1 MMRLRSLGV
10 LVGVL
15 GITMLAAC
23 GSDETNDGGS
33 GGTAGATGGSAGNA
47 GQAGT
52 GGDAGQ
58 GGATGGTGGGAGQ
71 GGTGGSAGQGGATGG
86 SAGEAGAAG
95 NAGSAGSGGATAL
108 CEPFA
113 VDLHVADTWYFTLS
127 DTESHVQEPSAWDFK
142 LAKSGKGPWITLGA
156 GVEAINLGNGDSF
169 LDVIEAPDTGFD
181 GDPDL
186 IGDTWRSG
194 GAGETGYTMS
204 ENIYVLKLDDGT
216 YAKLTVTMAKAGKVA
231 FDAFHQSDGS
241 RNLVCSM
248 P

>member
-1 MMRLRSLGV
+1 
-10 LVGVL
+10 
-15 GITMLAAC
+15 
-23 GSDETNDGGS
+23 
-33 GGTAGATGGSAGNA
+33 
-47 GQAGT
+47 
-52 GGDAGQ
+52 
-58 GGATGGTGGGAGQ
+58 
-71 GGTGGSAGQGGATGG
+71 G

-169 LDVIEAPDTGFD
+169 LDVIEAPDAGFD

-241 RNLVCSM
+241 RNLVCTM